1 MLVGAHITRETGFQ
15 GGTTV
20 SRTGKQL
27 EEIEQDELEEI
38 ELEHVRKAD
47 GEVYAEVRRRNSTRI
62 MNHNLAGMGLMFKL
76 TANRR
81 QSPRSATRVKVG
93 GDIRYLLS
101 AHTLSTNNT

>member
-47 GEVYAEVRRRNSTRI
+47 GEVYAEVRRRMHKENESVQGGLDVQTNSQPQTE
-62 MNHNLAGMGLMFKL
+62 
-76 TANRR
+76 
-81 QSPRSATRVKVG
+81 SAVRYQGDSRV
-93 GDIRYLLS
+93 
-101 AHTLSTNNT
+101 